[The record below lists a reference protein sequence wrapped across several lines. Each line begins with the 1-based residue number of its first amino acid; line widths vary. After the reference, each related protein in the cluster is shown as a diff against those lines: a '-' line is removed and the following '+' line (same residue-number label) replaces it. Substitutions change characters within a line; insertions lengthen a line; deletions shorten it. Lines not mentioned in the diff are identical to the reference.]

1 MPIGKISFKSPKAQR
16 DFEKLQGRG
25 CSIITSTEAYEI
37 WMSLGIPA
45 LVKLLMPTTTTT
57 TTTKRQKDKK

>member
-1 MPIGKISFKSPKAQR
+1 MPIGKISFKSPKTQR

-37 WMSLGIPA
+37 WMSLGIRA

-57 TTTKRQKDKK
+57 TKRQKDKK